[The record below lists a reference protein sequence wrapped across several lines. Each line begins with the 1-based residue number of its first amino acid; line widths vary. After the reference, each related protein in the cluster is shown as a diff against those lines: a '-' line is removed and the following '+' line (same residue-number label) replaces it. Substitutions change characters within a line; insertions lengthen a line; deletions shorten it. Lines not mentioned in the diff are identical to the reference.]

1 MEVVVAF
8 ALGNAHFHLRP
19 EGDFLFVADVDRLDF
34 VFLEEGNG
42 NRVLDE
48 IEVFRVVHVAV
59 DVATA
64 EGCLEG
70 FFPGSLDHRVAF
82 GEIELAILRF
92 DGKDDA
98 FLGDVDDGATVLVD
112 DAPDGDALDEHVP
125 ALREDAVMTEEEGPK
140 MLSGI
145 GQGLDMLLITGHPG
159 DFVMLLADDPK
170 QALVDRLR
178 AVVTDAFDFLDR
190 EFLAD
195 EHEGGKADFLQGGAV
210 FGGEVF
216 FFLEHGAFSLSTGY
230 FRGYPRRIKRKAF
243 FCISKETNGG
253 ILPFPSFGS

>member
-1 MEVVVAF
+1 MEVVVAIAF
-8 ALGNAHFHLRP
+8 RDAHFHLRP
-19 EGDFLFVADVDRLDF
+19 EGDFLLVTHVDRLDYM
-34 VFLEEGNG
+34 FLEKGNG
-42 NRVLDE
+42 NRVRDE

-64 EGCLEG
+64 EGGLEG
-70 FFPGSLDHRVAF
+70 FFPGSLDHRVSL
-82 GEIELAILRF
+82 GEIELAFVRF

-98 FLGDVDDGATVLVD
+98 FFRDVDDGTAVLVD
-112 DAPDGDALDEHVP
+112 DAPDRDALDEHVP
-125 ALREDAVMTEEEGPK
+125 ALREDAVMTEEEGPE

-145 GQGLDMLLITGHPG
+145 GQGLHAFLVTGHPG
-159 DFVMLLADDPK
+159 DFVMLFPNDPK

-190 EFLAD
+190 EFLTD

-210 FGGEVF
+210 FGGKVF

-243 FCISKETNGG
+243 FCIPKETNVG
-253 ILPFPSFGS
+253 ISPFPSFGS

>member
-8 ALGNAHFHLRP
+8 AFGDTHFHLRP
-19 EGDFLFVADVDRLDF
+19 EGDFLLVADVDRLDF

-64 EGCLEG
+64 EGGLEG
-70 FFPGSLDHRVAF
+70 FLPGSLDHRVSL
-82 GEIELAILRF
+82 GEIELAFVRF

-98 FLGDVDDGATVLVD
+98 FLGDVDDGTGVLVD
-112 DAPDGDALDEHVP
+112 DAPDGDAFDEHVP
-125 ALREDAVMTEEEGPK
+125 ALREDAVMTEEEGPE

-145 GQGLDMLLITGHPG
+145 GQGLHAFLVTGHPG
-159 DFVMLLADDPK
+159 DFVMLFPDDPK